1 METKVDEIAE
11 RIYRLCTFLPTLGP
25 SGFTF
30 NQFLVDAEQPLLFHC
45 GQRALFPAVSH
56 AVTRIMD
63 VRRLRWIA
71 FSHIEADECGALGEW
86 LDAAPEATVTHGAI
100 GCSIWLNDQ
109 APRPPRALADG
120 EVLDLGGRRV
130 RRLDTPHVPHCWDAG
145 LLYEE
150 TTGTLFTSDLFTHVG
165 DPPALT
171 HGDILGP
178 AAAAEKRFRYTALTP
193 STGATIRR
201 LAKLEPR
208 TLAVM
213 HGSSYS
219 GAAAP
224 VLESLAGFYDDLLQK
239 GAAAGRA

>member
-1 METKVDEIAE
+1 METTTDEIAP
-11 RIYRLCTFLPTLGP
+11 RIYRLSTFLPAVGP
-25 SGFTF
+25 KGFTF

-45 GQRALFPAVSH
+45 GQRALFPVVSQAV
-56 AVTRIMD
+56 ARIMD
-63 VRRLRWIA
+63 LRRLRWIA

-86 LDAAPEATVTHGAI
+86 LAAAPDATVTHGAI
-100 GCSIWLNDQ
+100 GCAIWLNDQ
-109 APRPPRALADG
+109 APRPPRALADN

-130 RRLDTPHVPHCWDAG
+130 RHLDTPHVPHCWDAG

-171 HGDILGP
+171 EGDIMGP
-178 AAAAEKRFRYTALTP
+178 AMAAEKQFGYTAVSP
-193 STGATIRR
+193 ATGATIRR
-201 LAKLEPR
+201 LAKLGPR

-213 HGSSYS
+213 HGSSFS

-224 VLESLAGFYDDLLQK
+224 VLESLAGFYDDRLRQ
-239 GAAAGRA
+239 ATPPH

>member
-1 METKVDEIAE
+1 MDTRTDEIAP
-11 RIYRLCTFLPTLGP
+11 RIYRLSTFLPAVGP
-25 SGFTF
+25 KGFTF

-45 GQRALFPAVSH
+45 GQRALFPAVSQ
-56 AVTRIMD
+56 AVARIMD
-63 VRRLRWIA
+63 LRRLRWIA

-86 LDAAPEATVTHGAI
+86 LAAAPDATVTHGAI
-100 GCSIWLNDQ
+100 GCAIWLNDQ

-120 EVLDLGGRRV
+120 ETLDLGGRRV
-130 RRLDTPHVPHCWDAG
+130 RHLDTPHVPHCWDAG
-145 LLYEE
+145 LLFEE

-171 HGDILGP
+171 EGDIMGP
-178 AAAAEKRFRYTALTP
+178 AMAAEKQFGYTALTP
-193 STGATIRR
+193 ATAATIRR

-219 GAAAP
+219 GAGAP
-224 VLESLAGFYDDLLQK
+224 MLETLAGFYDDLLQK
-239 GAAAGRA
+239 AAPGR